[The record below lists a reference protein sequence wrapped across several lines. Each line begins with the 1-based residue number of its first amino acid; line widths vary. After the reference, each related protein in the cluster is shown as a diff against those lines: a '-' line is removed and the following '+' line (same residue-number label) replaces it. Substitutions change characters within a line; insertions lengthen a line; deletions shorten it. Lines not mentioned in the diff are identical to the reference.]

1 MCANNGSVVAQVRG
15 RVTWPFS
22 VTLPAYCFLSGN
34 SSRTLAEVASKWAGG
49 RSLHQFL
56 SPDTEESQD
65 QVCLH
70 LLYRVLHYPGCGG
83 QLCTRGLGRREVC
96 GML

>member
-70 LLYRVLHYPGCGG
+70 LLY
-83 QLCTRGLGRREVC
+83 
-96 GML
+96 